1 MKKTITE
8 ILQDYTGGKSGLE
21 ETNQALREAES
32 GFSLKPGKNALT
44 EEEIRA
50 TTIGY
55 YPDMANGFGLLD
67 TGTGTLDKVRVERG
81 SLKPGKN
88 ALTEEEIRATTIG
101 YYPDMANGFGLLDTG
116 TGTLDKVRVE
126 RGRLTDCDCGNMPA
140 LVTLAGR
147 TYEVRGR
154 VLADRSA
161 G

>member
-8 ILQDYTGGKSGLE
+8 ILQDYTGGKTGLE

-67 TGTGTLDKVRVERG
+67 TGTGTLDKVRVE
-81 SLKPGKN
+81 S
-88 ALTEEEIRATTIG
+88 
-101 YYPDMANGFGLLDTG
+101 
-116 TGTLDKVRVE
+116 
-126 RGRLTDCDCGNMPA
+126 GRLTDCDCGNMPA